1 MLSVISSIQRS
12 IKSRVPIIS
21 LAISCLYGPLVLAA
35 EDSAAEF
42 IEFNDQPLEQDLILP
57 DWFKLSFLE
66 LQADLA
72 DAKEAGKWGIL
83 LYFGRKDCLFIE
95 HDDSVRY
102 GIDAQKL
109 MSHHYC

>member
-1 MLSVISSIQRS
+1 MLPVISSIQRS
-12 IKSRVPIIS
+12 FNCCLLIIG
-21 LAISCLYGPLVLAA
+21 LAISYVYGPLVLAA

-42 IEFNDQPLEQDLILP
+42 IEFNDQPLELDLILP

-83 LYFGRKDCLFIE
+83 LYFGRK
-95 HDDSVRY
+95 
-102 GIDAQKL
+102 
-109 MSHHYC
+109 